1 MLVILASCITKSC
14 LHLSVAKIVKLYV
27 DKLTGQ
33 FVVNLG
39 GFENLALLYQLS
51 IRI

>member
-14 LHLSVAKIVKLYV
+14 LHLSDAKIVKLYV
-27 DKLTGQ
+27 GLTGQ